1 MTANVTSTGGVSDK
15 SYGSARRQS
24 KDSQSQGS
32 SSEGTAAAV
41 PLEDQVLV
49 ISEDPEL
56 GEFVYTTIDRRT
68 GAVLHRLNR
77 SELAKLREDAA
88 YAAGA
93 VLSARA

>member
-15 SYGSARRQS
+15 PYGSARRQS
-24 KDSQSQGS
+24 KDNSPQGS
-32 SSEGTAAAV
+32 ESEAQV
-41 PLEDQVLV
+41 PTVGPEDQVLM

-88 YAAGA
+88 YSAGA
-93 VLSARA
+93 VLNARA